1 MKKKVLM
8 AALVC
13 IVLLCVVIFAAV
25 AGKRPYKN
33 LDASEIVSA
42 TVRLEPPGK
51 TFAVADIEELTE
63 YLQDVVI
70 YNRDNSYKT
79 YDGLS
84 VTYTLTMADG
94 TQTEIM
100 PYGSFFVINGIGY
113 KAEHEPCNALITYA
127 NKLSNEENAVIILKE
142 PPALA
147 VRSGQIIGGLLG
159 TYSWGYQ
166 NDDGTSTLVEVDSA
180 HPLDCEDLLLSQWI
194 DYETTETTATL
205 YFDEEPD
212 EILYVRCW
220 SDEHWSDL
228 TADSEAVVVNGNEIE
243 LKPGGYIYEVQARW
257 DGEGD
262 YGGGT
267 AYYSFYVKTVE

>member
-8 AALVC
+8 AASVC
-13 IVLLCVVIFAAV
+13 IILLCVIIFAAV
-25 AGKRPYKN
+25 AGKKPYKD
-33 LDASEIVSA
+33 LSASEILSA

-51 TFAVADIEELTE
+51 TLPVADIEELTE
-63 YLQDVVI
+63 YLKDVVI

-79 YDGLS
+79 YDGQS
-84 VTYTLTMADG
+84 VTYTLTMTDG
-94 TQTEIM
+94 AQTEIM
-100 PYGSFFVINGIGY
+100 PYNPCLVIDGIGY
-113 KAEHEPCNALITYA
+113 RTEHEPCNALISYA
-127 NKLSNEENAVIILKE
+127 NKLFNEENAVAILKE

-166 NDDGTSTLVEVDSA
+166 DDDGTATHVEADSA
-180 HPLDCEDLLLSQWI
+180 HPLNCEDLLISQWI

-205 YFDEEPD
+205 YFNEEPD
-212 EILYVRCW
+212 EVLYVRCW
-220 SDEHWSDL
+220 SDEHWSDP

-257 DGEGD
+257 NGEDG

-267 AYYSFYVKTVE
+267 AYYSFYIKTVD